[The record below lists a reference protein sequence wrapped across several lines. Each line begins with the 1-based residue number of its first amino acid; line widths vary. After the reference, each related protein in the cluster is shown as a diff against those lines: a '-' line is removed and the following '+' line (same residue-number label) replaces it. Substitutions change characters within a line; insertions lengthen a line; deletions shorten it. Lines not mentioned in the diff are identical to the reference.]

1 MDFIVNLP
9 WSEGY
14 NAIHVTVDRLMK
26 HEIFTPTTTGLDAED
41 FGAVLVKKVVCCFG
55 LPESIICDHDP

>member
-14 NAIHVTVDRLMK
+14 NMIYIVVDQLMK
-26 HEIFTPTTTGLDAED
+26 HTSFIPTTTGLDAEG
-41 FGAVLVKKVVCCFG
+41 FTLLFMKVIAC
-55 LPESIICDHDP
+55 